1 MLLLHRMG
9 FNILFVNFRGSLGLG
24 EENVRSLLGHV
35 GDMDVKDCHHARQR
49 CLDLYLCPRIK
60 KKKLNIDPE
69 ALIPKLPDASTLR
82 PFPTSL
88 NLSFMGHNAAVI
100 SLATSP

>member
-1 MLLLHRMG
+1 MG

-49 CLDLYLCPRIK
+49 CLDLYPHLGSDK
-60 KKKLNIDPE
+60 VTQKE
-69 ALIPKLPDASTLR
+69 YS
-82 PFPTSL
+82 
-88 NLSFMGHNAAVI
+88 
-100 SLATSP
+100 

>member
-1 MLLLHRMG
+1 MLPLHRMG

-49 CLDLYLCPRIK
+49 CLDLYPHLGSDKVTKREYSLVVLRIVRHVTGMVR
-60 KKKLNIDPE
+60 I
-69 ALIPKLPDASTLR
+69 T
-82 PFPTSL
+82 
-88 NLSFMGHNAAVI
+88 
-100 SLATSP
+100 